1 MPPRRAAATDSVE
14 ALLSSLDGLPS
25 SPAPSSAAAAP
36 GSAAPAATGGDARK
50 DAQSLLDEMDDLVQ
64 RRAPTPRSASSAAP
78 RTASPAQTTPL
89 RSSLAS
95 GASAAPTATAGS
107 VAQPPAP
114 LASQPAP
121 PPPAAAAPAQSSSWS
136 PWASA
141 WSSATKL
148 AESARAELEKLEKHA
163 PEQARGLGAKGWGI
177 AQGVKGLVQEGN
189 WEKIGGDLTAASRRG
204 LEEIINAVAPPIAAH
219 EVIQVALSHDMV
231 GYDGISD
238 VVFQV
243 LQRVMETQHVA
254 ARSGGGSE
262 QQLVVNRAPGAVRH
276 SSDGGVVALEGENEE
291 RAFHAVRGW
300 DAAAKRARAAIA
312 ELVEGHEA
320 PAPSSSSVAL
330 PITHC
335 PVFVRIQPVLAP
347 LPFGA
352 EPTASSSA
360 AAEQFSFIVMLHDPT
375 HACTHETLSQSV
387 PAAWLQIPFEEN
399 AWVEQALV
407 DVLQGAL
414 SAIGQDYVYARQT
427 GRTRREAELR
437 SAEAGATQP
446 GPAQPAPA

>member
-189 WEKIGGDLTAASRRG
+189 WEKIGEPLPARRG
-204 LEEIINAVAPPIAAH
+204 PAAAAGGPPLWPSRAQEARTD
-219 EVIQVALSHDMV
+219 VAL
-231 GYDGISD
+231 
-238 VVFQV
+238 
-243 LQRVMETQHVA
+243 LQA
-254 ARSGGGSE
+254 AILPQR
-262 QQLVVNRAPGAVRH
+262 RGAVWRRSSTPWRRPSRH
-276 SSDGGVVALEGENEE
+276 
-291 RAFHAVRGW
+291 
-300 DAAAKRARAAIA
+300 
-312 ELVEGHEA
+312 
-320 PAPSSSSVAL
+320 
-330 PITHC
+330 
-335 PVFVRIQPVLAP
+335 
-347 LPFGA
+347 
-352 EPTASSSA
+352 
-360 AAEQFSFIVMLHDPT
+360 
-375 HACTHETLSQSV
+375 
-387 PAAWLQIPFEEN
+387 
-399 AWVEQALV
+399 
-407 DVLQGAL
+407 
-414 SAIGQDYVYARQT
+414 
-427 GRTRREAELR
+427 TR
-437 SAEAGATQP
+437 
-446 GPAQPAPA
+446 